1 MSPNRLWDSP
11 GRPVL
16 IDAPQCWPSRTAAGA
31 SPKSSGAL
39 PHRLRRRTV
48 RKADGTGRARPTE
61 ACRLMPAH
69 AARRSP
75 IRSARNRRLLRQPP
89 GHSPRAGHPRPLDRG
104 HPFGTACAARRVP
117 IPERLAVLTGRGVHA
132 FAGALPELREPAT
145 GLGDVSATRRRPA
158 ATSAMPVTAV
168 AVWSGS
174 CRTTLTSVCG
184 TTPGSARPTSTSRPS
199 ISLSFRRSSTPSAG
213 TCASCSVTAGSDL
226 RRGAERPHDLRAH
239 LGRRTSAGRD
249 VPLLGLGS

>member
-158 ATSAMPVTAV
+158 ATSAMPVTGRGPAP
-168 AVWSGS
+168 AGPHL
-174 CRTTLTSVCG
+174 RL
-184 TTPGSARPTSTSRPS
+184 SAAQHLDRPARHRPAG
-199 ISLSFRRSSTPSAG
+199 RRSRSASG
-213 TCASCSVTAGSDL
+213 
-226 RRGAERPHDLRAH
+226 
-239 LGRRTSAGRD
+239 GRRRPAPAPAHHAALRLEATYDAVLSALMICAHIWADGRL
-249 VPLLGLGS
+249 PGETFRS